1 MKRRQ
6 VISALSLVATG
17 LLVDALVTAP
27 KAEALPRDR
36 MAGRQAARAS
46 RQSGRQVS
54 RARRRGYYSLPPGA
68 APFYYRG
75 YRYFR
80 VGPRFYYPY
89 VYGGRTVYIDIDVDD
104 GNPAPPPDADSIDI
118 DISVG

>member
-6 VISALSLVATG
+6 VISALPLVAIG
-17 LLVDALVTAP
+17 LLVEALGTAP
-27 KAEALPRDR
+27 PAEALPRDR

-46 RQSGRQVS
+46 RQTGRQVS
-54 RARRRGYYSLPPGA
+54 RARRRGYYGLPPGA

-75 YRYFR
+75 YRYYR

-89 VYGGRTVYIDIDVDD
+89 VYGGRTVYIDINVDD
-104 GNPAPPPDADSIDI
+104 GNPEPPPSGDSIDI
-118 DISVG
+118 DVSAG